1 MSSRQRSRRATVK
14 KPSFLGWATS
24 DEDEIARRRER
35 ARTEKLICRKLH
47 ADQGVYGE
55 YDITGAS
62 TRTYRVEIRALL
74 EPINSCSCRDFQ
86 VNGLGT
92 CKHIE
97 VAVRRL
103 SNRARAGER
112 RAGSQVN
119 EIYLNMSAQRVT
131 WRPPDGQSSSRRTH
145 SLLKPYFDTAGRL
158 RGDPNQSL
166 TALRQ
171 ALVREP
177 ARVQREIRVSGH
189 LDNWLEGLRQRSRR
203 LTLRDELE
211 RDLQS
216 GRRTLE
222 LTKCPL
228 YPYQQE
234 GVLHLACNGRA
245 LLADEM
251 GLGKTV
257 QAVAAGA
264 FLKELHDIRRVL
276 VISPASLKG
285 EWLEQIEKFTH
296 LPATIVE
303 GHKRQRHNAYQSQCF
318 FLLANYEQIRHDLHF
333 INEEVRPDLIV
344 LDEAQRIKN
353 WQTKTA
359 AAIKSLRSP
368 YAFVLTGTPLENR
381 IDEIYSIVEFLDPW
395 LFGPLFRFNREFY
408 ELDERGRPTGYKN
421 LDELHRRLQA
431 IMLRRRKQD
440 VEGELP
446 DRTEKHYFTPLVA
459 EQVEQYEEHST
470 RVARLMNIAKRR
482 PLKKEEMD
490 QLQMHLAC
498 MRMACDTPFI
508 LDQASRVSPK
518 LDELRRV
525 IPDLMLGSDRKVIV
539 FSEWER
545 MLRLVADM
553 LSELGFEYAW
563 HTGSV
568 SQKRRRREIKR
579 FRDEP
584 YCRFFLATDSAA
596 TGLNLQAA
604 SVVVNLDLPW
614 NPAKL
619 EQRIARAWRK
629 HQTRS
634 VSVLYFIAENT
645 IEHRMLDVLR
655 MKSELADEVVD
666 GAGRTT
672 AMKLPSGRRALVQRV
687 ESLVGND
694 ASGDGR
700 VATGRAPER
709 PSGRHKSPMSTICV
723 RSEAALSR
731 GATDQQQERSLADL
745 PFPARQQPSRWCS
758 APRFAPRSVPW
769 RQMVGSVST
778 IPILR
783 PWSGRYR
790 RRWMKTKTGGPRS
803 TNTSRSPK
811 DVSRR
816 RSC

>member
-1 MSSRQRSRRATVK
+1 
-14 KPSFLGWATS
+14 
-24 DEDEIARRRER
+24 
-35 ARTEKLICRKLH
+35 
-47 ADQGVYGE
+47 
-55 YDITGAS
+55 
-62 TRTYRVEIRALL
+62 
-74 EPINSCSCRDFQ
+74 
-86 VNGLGT
+86 
-92 CKHIE
+92 
-97 VAVRRL
+97 
-103 SNRARAGER
+103 
-112 RAGSQVN
+112 
-119 EIYLNMSAQRVT
+119 
-131 WRPPDGQSSSRRTH
+131 
-145 SLLKPYFDTAGRL
+145 
-158 RGDPNQSL
+158 
-166 TALRQ
+166 
-171 ALVREP
+171 
-177 ARVQREIRVSGH
+177 
-189 LDNWLEGLRQRSRR
+189 
-203 LTLRDELE
+203 
-211 RDLQS
+211 
-216 GRRTLE
+216 
-222 LTKCPL
+222 
-228 YPYQQE
+228 
-234 GVLHLACNGRA
+234 
-245 LLADEM
+245 
-251 GLGKTV
+251 
-257 QAVAAGA
+257 
-264 FLKELHDIRRVL
+264 
-276 VISPASLKG
+276 
-285 EWLEQIEKFTH
+285 
-296 LPATIVE
+296 
-303 GHKRQRHNAYQSQCF
+303 
-318 FLLANYEQIRHDLHF
+318 
-333 INEEVRPDLIV
+333 
-344 LDEAQRIKN
+344 
-353 WQTKTA
+353 
-359 AAIKSLRSP
+359 
-368 YAFVLTGTPLENR
+368 
-381 IDEIYSIVEFLDPW
+381 
-395 LFGPLFRFNREFY
+395 
-408 ELDERGRPTGYKN
+408 
-421 LDELHRRLQA
+421 
-431 IMLRRRKQD
+431 
-440 VEGELP
+440 
-446 DRTEKHYFTPLVA
+446 
-459 EQVEQYEEHST
+459 
-470 RVARLMNIAKRR
+470 
-482 PLKKEEMD
+482 
-490 QLQMHLAC
+490 MHLAC

-672 AMKLPSGRRALVQRV
+672 AMKLPSGRRALVCRGWSPWWATTRQ
-687 ESLVGND
+687 
-694 ASGDGR
+694 
-700 VATGRAPER
+700 ATGGWQPDER